1 MGVTR
6 IKRKLITAAE
16 YSRKLSRLLED
27 KLHTRI
33 ADKEMVFL
41 TVCIAEGLD
50 RGRLRKKQRVLVT
63 SKYGL
68 CEARRYAEQL
78 QKRYQDS
85 LAQIA
90 SCELYEVEKIYDQFD
105 VILINDRKLA
115 AIR

>member
-1 MGVTR
+1 MENLSLFFWGFQVRSHFDISRQYMGVTR

-68 CEARRYAEQL
+68 CEARTE
-78 QKRYQDS
+78 
-85 LAQIA
+85 
-90 SCELYEVEKIYDQFD
+90 
-105 VILINDRKLA
+105 
-115 AIR
+115 